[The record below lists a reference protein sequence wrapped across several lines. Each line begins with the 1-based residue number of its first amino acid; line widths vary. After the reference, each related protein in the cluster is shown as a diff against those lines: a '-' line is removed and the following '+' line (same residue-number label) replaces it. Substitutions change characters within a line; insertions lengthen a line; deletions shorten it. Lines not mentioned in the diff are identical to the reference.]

1 MTTEAKIS
9 RKQHILH
16 ALMEMLEDPNM
27 RITTAA
33 LAKRVGVSEAALYRH
48 FASKAQMFD
57 ALIEFVEETLFSRAK
72 LIQQQELTAIS
83 QCQQILTLLLT
94 FVERNAGVSRI
105 LTGEALM
112 GENERLGNRVNQLF
126 EKLETQLKQI
136 LREAEMREGLRTKDT
151 PANSANLLM
160 AIAEGRI
167 RQYSRTNFRH
177 KPTMAWADQ
186 WAILSQSI
194 MRWCCKAHSGLSTQ
208 YLCPKVFTILHHCIN
223 LWLLVTRFL

>member
-1 MTTEAKIS
+1 MTEAKIS
-9 RKQHILH
+9 RKQQILQ

-57 ALIEFVEETLFSRAK
+57 ALIEFVEETIFSRAK
-72 LIQQQELTAIS
+72 MIQQQELSALV

-94 FVERNAGVSRI
+94 FVERNAGISRI

-112 GENERLGNRVNQLF
+112 GENERLGARVSQLF

-136 LREAEMREGLRTKDT
+136 LREAKVREGLRTQDT
-151 PANSANLLM
+151 PSSSANLLL
-160 AIAEGRI
+160 AVAEGRI

-177 KPTMAWADQ
+177 KPTATWAGQ
-186 WAILSQSI
+186 WAVLSQNL
-194 MRWCCKAHSGLSTQ
+194 MR
-208 YLCPKVFTILHHCIN
+208 
-223 LWLLVTRFL
+223 

>member
-9 RKQHILH
+9 RKQQILH

-94 FVERNAGVSRI
+94 FVERNVGVSRI

-126 EKLETQLKQI
+126 DKLETQLKQI
-136 LREAEMREGLRTKDT
+136 LREGGMREGLRTRGT
-151 PANSANLLM
+151 PAD
-160 AIAEGRI
+160 G
-167 RQYSRTNFRH
+167 
-177 KPTMAWADQ
+177 D
-186 WAILSQSI
+186 
-194 MRWCCKAHSGLSTQ
+194 
-208 YLCPKVFTILHHCIN
+208 V
-223 LWLLVTRFL
+223 

>member
-1 MTTEAKIS
+1 MTEAEIS
-9 RKQHILH
+9 RKQQILQ

-57 ALIEFVEETLFSRAK
+57 ALIEFVEETIFSRAK
-72 LIQQQELTAIS
+72 MIQQQELSALV

-94 FVERNAGVSRI
+94 FVERNAGISRI

-112 GENERLGNRVNQLF
+112 GENERLGARVSQLF

-136 LREAEMREGLRTKDT
+136 LREAEVREGLRTQDT
-151 PANSANLLM
+151 PSSSANLLL
-160 AIAEGRI
+160 AVAEGRI

-177 KPTMAWADQ
+177 KPTATWADQ
-186 WAILSQSI
+186 WAVLSQNL
-194 MRWCCKAHSGLSTQ
+194 MR
-208 YLCPKVFTILHHCIN
+208 
-223 LWLLVTRFL
+223 

>member
-1 MTTEAKIS
+1 MTETKIP
-9 RKQHILH
+9 RKQQILH
-16 ALMEMLEDPNM
+16 ALMEMLEDPNI

-57 ALIEFVEETLFSRAK
+57 ALIEFVEETIFSRAK
-72 LIQQQELTAIS
+72 LIQQQDLSAMA

-94 FVERNAGVSRI
+94 FVERNAGISRI

-126 EKLETQLKQI
+126 EKLESQLKQI
-136 LREAEMREGLRTKDT
+136 LREAELREGMRTKDT
-151 PANSANLLM
+151 PSSSANLLL
-160 AIAEGRI
+160 AAAEGRI

-177 KPTMAWADQ
+177 KPTATWADQ
-186 WAILSQSI
+186 WAVLSHSL
-194 MRWCCKAHSGLSTQ
+194 MR
-208 YLCPKVFTILHHCIN
+208 
-223 LWLLVTRFL
+223 

>member
-1 MTTEAKIS
+1 MTEAKIS
-9 RKQHILH
+9 RKQQILQ

-57 ALIEFVEETLFSRAK
+57 ALIEFVEETIFSRATM
-72 LIQQQELTAIS
+72 IQQQDLS
-83 QCQQILTLLLT
+83 SLVQCQQILTLLLT
-94 FVERNAGVSRI
+94 FVERNAGLSRI

-112 GENERLGNRVNQLF
+112 GENERLGSRVSQLF

-136 LREAEMREGLRTKDT
+136 LREAEIREGLRTQDT
-151 PANSANLLM
+151 PSSSANLLL
-160 AIAEGRI
+160 AVAEGRI

-177 KPTMAWADQ
+177 KPTTAWADQ
-186 WAILSQSI
+186 WAVLSQNL
-194 MRWCCKAHSGLSTQ
+194 MR
-208 YLCPKVFTILHHCIN
+208 
-223 LWLLVTRFL
+223 

>member
-1 MTTEAKIS
+1 MTEAKIS
-9 RKQHILH
+9 RKEQILH
-16 ALMEMLEDPNM
+16 SLMEMLEDPNI

-57 ALIEFVEETLFSRAK
+57 ALIEFVEDTVFSRAK
-72 LIQQQELTAIS
+72 MIQQQELSALA

-94 FVERNAGVSRI
+94 FVERNAGISRI
-105 LTGEALM
+105 LTGEALT
-112 GENERLGNRVNQLF
+112 GENERLAGRVNQLF

-136 LREAEMREGLRTKDT
+136 LREAEIREGLRTQDSPSST
-151 PANSANLLM
+151 ANLLL

-177 KPTMAWADQ
+177 KPTATWADQ
-186 WAILSQSI
+186 WALLSQNI
-194 MRWCCKAHSGLSTQ
+194 MR
-208 YLCPKVFTILHHCIN
+208 
-223 LWLLVTRFL
+223 

>member
-9 RKQHILH
+9 RKQQILH

-126 EKLETQLKQI
+126 EKLEPSLNKFSEKQRCVRAYALKIPQ
-136 LREAEMREGLRTKDT
+136 
-151 PANSANLLM
+151 
-160 AIAEGRI
+160 
-167 RQYSRTNFRH
+167 
-177 KPTMAWADQ
+177 PTVPT
-186 WAILSQSI
+186 
-194 MRWCCKAHSGLSTQ
+194 C
-208 YLCPKVFTILHHCIN
+208 
-223 LWLLVTRFL
+223 